1 MNNDWIKQKD
11 SSLLEY
17 HGSTILIK
25 FKDTMYRITID
36 DGSSVEISWS
46 RVGGDILTSSG
57 LYKVDDIEEW
67 KKVI

>member
-11 SSLLEY
+11 NSLLEY

-25 FKDTMYRITID
+25 FKDTMYGITID